1 MAKYK
6 KIKLSEARARIE
18 QIDEISKKKA
28 QKQMKEE
35 AELDENNSTI
45 VRKMGQSRTL
55 RKIVPGLGKNEAG
68 ERAKDNKANAGWAS
82 EAKPTY
88 GDGTPNP
95 NYEADKAEAG
105 RSQRAA
111 SRYNK
116 IAAKEEVELEEGK
129 MKEIITK
136 HMDAGLS
143 YEEALKKAQKQMK
156 EEAEQI
162 DEKLIGNQKKID
174 KNHNGKLDAQDFKM
188 LRSKKMEESAEGRPY
203 LVVHAKKGRHE
214 CHATSSYEAAKK
226 AAAHWGLKSTAGVDA
241 HLADVKHSTASIGEN
256 AGCDMTDTD
265 MGGADQ
271 IATSSTG
278 EIYKKSDKKTTGPSP
293 ATGTETHVVAGKT
306 GEAYNT
312 TGITKRVPAVESA
325 AMSVFAKTLEKRRLF
340 EDASNIAIISPEQR
354 QDWLNVSTGTMDV
367 VDYFNKYKV

>member
-18 QIDEISKKKA
+18 QIDEISKEKA
-28 QKQMKEE
+28 
-35 AELDENNSTI
+35 
-45 VRKMGQSRTL
+45 RKY
-55 RKIVPGLGKNEAG
+55 IPA
-68 ERAKDNKANAGWAS
+68 
-82 EAKPTY
+82 
-88 GDGTPNP
+88 
-95 NYEADKAEAG
+95 
-105 RSQRAA
+105 AA
-111 SRYNK
+111 SDYQKRVDDDARPVGTDTKQLKNRRMGHLLASKK
-116 IAAKEEVELEEGK
+116 IAGTAKVNATEEVELEEGK

-143 YEEALKKAQKQMK
+143 YEEALKKAQKKMK
-156 EEAEQI
+156 KMFKEQK
-162 DEKLIGNQKKID
+162 KLIGNQKKID

-188 LRSKKMEESAEGRPY
+188 LRSKKMEEETEADM
-203 LVVHAKKGRHE
+203 VN
-214 CHATSSYEAAKK
+214 TS
-226 AAAHWGLKSTAGVDA
+226 
-241 HLADVKHSTASIGEN
+241 
-256 AGCDMTDTD
+256 

-278 EIYKKSDKKTTGPSP
+278 EIYKKSAKKTTGPSP

-325 AMSVFAKTLEKRRLF
+325 AMSVFTKTLEKRRLF

-354 QDWLNVSTGTMDV
+354 QDWLDVSTGKMDV
-367 VDYFNKYKV
+367 ANYLDKYKV

>member
-18 QIDEISKKKA
+18 
-28 QKQMKEE
+28 
-35 AELDENNSTI
+35 T
-45 VRKMGQSRTL
+45 
-55 RKIVPGLGKNEAG
+55 
-68 ERAKDNKANAGWAS
+68 
-82 EAKPTY
+82 
-88 GDGTPNP
+88 
-95 NYEADKAEAG
+95 
-105 RSQRAA
+105 
-111 SRYNK
+111 
-116 IAAKEEVELEEGK
+116 EEVELEEGK
-129 MKEIITK
+129 MKGIITDL
-136 HMDAGLS
+136 MATGLS
-143 YEEALKKAQKQMK
+143 YGEALKKAQKQMK

-226 AAAHWGLKSTAGVDA
+226 AAAHWGLKSTAGIDA
-241 HLADVKHSTASIGEN
+241 HLADVKHSPASVGEETE
-256 AGCDMTDTD
+256 ADMVNTS

-271 IATSSTG
+271 IATSLTG
-278 EIYKKSDKKTTGPSP
+278 EIYKKSAKKTTGPSP

-325 AMSVFAKTLEKRRLF
+325 AMSVFTKTLEKRRLF

-354 QDWLNVSTGTMDV
+354 QDWLDVSTGKMEVANYLD
-367 VDYFNKYKV
+367 KYKV